1 MTAFIEK
8 VKRVCGSGALAWLLV
23 LNSCLFLILW
33 ITVMVGNYFGASGNF
48 TMQWLCVSSSVPD
61 ALTHAWTVLTYMAT
75 HYDFLHLLFNM
86 LWLFWFGRILMI
98 TLTERHLLWLYIGG
112 GLVGAAFYIGVQ
124 AVSPGLS
131 PAGTYL
137 CGASASVLAII
148 AGAAMRS
155 PDLRLYLLI
164 FGEVK
169 LKWIAIGCIL
179 LTFAGIGGG
188 NTGGQAAHVGG
199 VLFGLGFAFALK
211 KGFDP
216 VKKVGEEVKM
226 RRKAVL
232 KVVNAPLQRGN
243 VVRDGHAVAKAASGK
258 LSDANRLDALLDKIR
273 LSGYNSLTE
282 TERKELNALSQR
294 LGSN

>member
-8 VKRVCGSGALAWLLV
+8 TKRICGSGVLAWLLI
-23 LNSCLFLILW
+23 LNCCLFLVLW
-33 ITVMVGNYFGASGNF
+33 ITVMVGNYFGAPGNF
-48 TMQWLCVSSSVPD
+48 TMQWLCISSSVSD
-61 ALTHAWTVLTYMAT
+61 ALTHAWTALTYMVT

-86 LWLFWFGRILMI
+86 LWLFWFGKILMT
-98 TLTERHLLWLYIGG
+98 TLTDRHLLWLYIGG
-112 GLVGAAFYIGVQ
+112 GLVGAIFYIGVQ
-124 AVSPGLS
+124 AASPGLS

-137 CGASASVLAII
+137 CGASASVLAIMT
-148 AGAAMRS
+148 GAAMRT
-155 PDLRLYLLI
+155 PDLRLYLLV

-199 VLFGLGFAFALK
+199 VLFGLAFAFALK

-216 VKKVGEEVKM
+216 VKKMDEEVKV

-232 KVVNAPLQRGN
+232 KVVDTPLRRSN

-258 LSDANRLDALLDKIR
+258 LSDAGRLDALLDKIR
-273 LSGYNSLTE
+273 LSGYTSLTE

-294 LGSN
+294 LNSN